1 MLRFV
6 FLFLLFVP
14 NAYAY
19 LDPATSSLL
28 LSSVVAL
35 IASAIYALKSFFY
48 KISWGGFS
56 FKKHAQTS
64 NGIVIYGED
73 KRYFS
78 VFLPILE
85 ELEKLHVPYL
95 YYTND
100 ENDPA
105 LFYPAQCGKIECI
118 GKGQNAWNKLNTL
131 RADVLLMTTPQLNV
145 LQLKRS
151 SGVKHYAHIL
161 HGLTHVDIY
170 EIFALDYFDSVLT
183 NSDIHTDFIREVEHI
198 RQLKPKRIEVVG
210 CTYLD
215 VLHRKLLS
223 LKQNNLNNLNDS
235 TPPPLKIPRSTR
247 NFFQMME
254 SIIII

>member
-131 RADVLLMTTPQLNV
+131 RADVLLMTTPHLDVYQI
-145 LQLKRS
+145 KRTK
-151 SGVKHYAHIL
+151 GVKHYCHIL
-161 HGLTHVDIY
+161 HSAGLDMY

-235 TPPPLKIPRSTR
+235 TPPPSKFHGQRGI
-247 NFFQMME
+247 FFK
-254 SIIII
+254 